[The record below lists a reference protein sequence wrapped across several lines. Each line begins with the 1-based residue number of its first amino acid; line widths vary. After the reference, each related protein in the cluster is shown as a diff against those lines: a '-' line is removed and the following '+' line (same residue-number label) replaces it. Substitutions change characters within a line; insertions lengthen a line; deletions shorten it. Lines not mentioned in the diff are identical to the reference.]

1 MLRGYVITSAHEQAR
16 AANVDSL
23 IQQLPLVQKATAIY
37 PAFDH
42 VPFAKKIL
50 ATSRARSGRT
60 FLPGELGILLSNR
73 RIWMEIQHHHNDQ
86 DHFLI
91 LESDSQLNNKEL
103 LLQEFDTVTDNYDLF
118 FWGAW
123 FGHMVL
129 QRSTR
134 KKLSSAH
141 VIGTPYMR
149 SVSCAHGYSIN
160 KKAAQH
166 LLKKTGKFKHPVDEF
181 KRYIEP
187 GFLRVGGVS
196 PELISQQVTES
207 LIDADNRVGRTNML
221 WIKLLTIRNKIIA
234 HFS

>member
-1 MLRGYVITSAHEQAR
+1 MLRGYVITSPREQTR
-16 AANVDSL
+16 AANVDL
-23 IQQLPLVQKATAIY
+23 LLHQLPLIKKATAIY
-37 PAFDH
+37 PAYDH
-42 VPFAKKIL
+42 VPFAGKIL
-50 ATSRARSGRT
+50 ATSRARSGRS

-73 RIWMEIQHHHNDQ
+73 RIWMEIQHFANEE

-103 LLQEFDTVTDNYDLF
+103 LLQEFDNVTKNFDIF

-129 QRSTR
+129 QQSTR
-134 KKLSSAH
+134 KKLSS
-141 VIGTPYMR
+141 VYEIGTPYMR

-160 KKAAQH
+160 RKAAQY

-187 GFLRVGGVS
+187 GQLRVGGVS

-207 LIDADNRVGRTNML
+207 LIDADNRIGRTNMA
-221 WIKLLTIRNKIIA
+221 WIKLLTVRNKIIA